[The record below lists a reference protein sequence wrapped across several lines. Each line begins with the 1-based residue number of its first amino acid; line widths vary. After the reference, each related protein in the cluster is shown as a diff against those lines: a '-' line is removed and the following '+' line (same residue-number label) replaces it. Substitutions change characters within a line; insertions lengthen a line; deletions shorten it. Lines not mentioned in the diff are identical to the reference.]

1 MKYKRIVV
9 ILSMI
14 ICFFLGLNFIKGNSD
29 VYSKFSPKTEEE
41 KSDSNN
47 AKTSVGTWNGGSFFE
62 TITWDTIGTNE
73 STGKQKVRI
82 RYYITH
88 TGSSYIYQSIA
99 VGIKVDGVEKGTFSS
114 WVTNGSDDSKHISNK
129 TQLCGEM
136 TVELDPG
143 NHTISL
149 YDKQTGGITAV
160 SVSKSFVVPYIVK
173 FVDYDGRVISTQK
186 VESGRNAFP
195 PSNPTRTGYTFTG
208 WNGSYTNVTS
218 NRTITATY
226 KINTYTV
233 KFVDWN
239 GTVLKTQ
246 TVNHGSN
253 ATPPSNPNRTGYTFT
268 GWKGSYTNVTSN
280 RTITATYKINT
291 YTVKFVDWN
300 GTVLKTQ
307 TVNHGSNA
315 TPPSNPNRTGYT
327 FTGWKGSYT
336 NVTSNRTITAT
347 YKINTYTVK
356 FVDWN
361 GTVLK
366 TQSVNYGSNATP
378 PSNPTRTGYTFTGWS
393 GTYTN
398 VTSNRTITA
407 TYKINTYTAITK
419 HWYMKD
425 TTSNAWNPNG
435 TLNSDS
441 SKILHSEA
449 NKQIINYGSK
459 YQPKPITITGYEL
472 VEDKYA
478 NGVTISNN
486 TTVNYY
492 YRKKTYTITFNSNGG
507 SAVPLQTILYKNK
520 ASTPKNPTKTGYKFM
535 GWYTEKELKNKF
547 SFSTQITK
555 NISLYAKWD
564 KIPTLKA
571 DNMVILEDLYTKEE
585 WLVERLKNATA
596 SDMEDGN
603 ITNKI
608 TVVKDTVDLKK
619 KGTYEITYQVTDS
632 VGNTVKKTITVT
644 VYDGVVPEEKTSK
657 RVRSISSAYLSTLKS
672 KSKWLIRSELN
683 SKLQSTLNAP
693 SVKTTWVLSAE
704 DIESIKAFNN
714 THGCSKEANQEFLR
728 QFGHLMR

>member
-253 ATPPSNPNRTGYTFT
+253 
-268 GWKGSYTNVTSN
+268 V
-280 RTITATYKINT
+280 
-291 YTVKFVDWN
+291 
-300 GTVLKTQ
+300 
-307 TVNHGSNA
+307 

-407 TYKINTYTAITK
+407 TYQINTYTAITK

-435 TLNSDS
+435 TLNSDG

-449 NKQIINYGSK
+449 NKQTINYGSK

-596 SDMEDGN
+596 SDVEDGN

-608 TVVKDTVDLKK
+608 TVVKDTVDLTK

-632 VGNTVKKTITVT
+632 AGNTVKKTITVT
-644 VYDGVVPEEKTSK
+644 VYDGVVPEENASK

-704 DIESIKAFNN
+704 DIESIKAFNQ
-714 THGCSKEANQEFLR
+714 THGWSKEANQEFLR